1 MQRFQLCLSAEHE
14 VQIINVA
21 VVLRVA
27 PRKKSFLGKRLRT
40 AHMHSPVSKRPI
52 NFIIKPRN
60 ILQLECLV
68 IVGML
73 IGMYGDTCVVA
84 PHLGCL
90 NEVAWMRGHNL
101 CLSGRC

>member
-40 AHMHSPVSKRPI
+40 THMHCPVSKRPI

-60 ILQLECLV
+60 ILQLSV
-68 IVGML
+68 R
-73 IGMYGDTCVVA
+73 TT
-84 PHLGCL
+84 
-90 NEVAWMRGHNL
+90 
-101 CLSGRC
+101 LSLA

>member
-27 PRKKSFLGKRLRT
+27 LRKKSFLGKRLRT

-60 ILQLECLV
+60 ILQLSV
-68 IVGML
+68 R
-73 IGMYGDTCVVA
+73 TT
-84 PHLGCL
+84 
-90 NEVAWMRGHNL
+90 
-101 CLSGRC
+101 LSLA